1 MNYKPDP
8 GLLQTSGS
16 SARGLLMATVNIL
29 YMCTV
34 QCFGYNLNWSQK
46 NSALSLSHY
55 FLEGED
61 QGQHEKVGK
70 FCGDGLLEAW
80 LPFVT
85 CRICIL
91 WIILSGW
98 RFLFVIYANYG
109 AMAVNASTT
118 YMTIVE
124 LWWMARPLLPWNYD
138 NHWKLN
144 LHNSINGS
152 RKKCQ
157 SLLLWEICFLSWH
170 GD

>member
-1 MNYKPDP
+1 MCAIAH
-8 GLLQTSGS
+8 LQFSSKRILPLFAYDGCVRGAYRILFNLTSGT
-16 SARGLLMATVNIL
+16 RRNFYQPVLVR
-29 YMCTV
+29 
-34 QCFGYNLNWSQK
+34 
-46 NSALSLSHY
+46 LSL
-55 FLEGED
+55 D
-61 QGQHEKVGK
+61 
-70 FCGDGLLEAW
+70 CAIMEAW